1 MENNN
6 YNIVMDMNKDR
17 MYFLIFMIVVTG
29 IILAVTTGVDE
40 IIWNVVQDMV
50 SENFSVLFSD
60 SPVTSL
66 I

>member
-1 MENNN
+1 
-6 YNIVMDMNKDR
+6 MDMNKDR